1 MNKIAVSSLMVR
13 GLVNFTNLLFK
24 STEKGMRKTARRKK
38 TLQEQIEQGLLDI
51 ALGSV
56 SDAISLLFMTEEE
69 IIERLPKLKL
79 INVSEIKRPKGGG
92 MEIKFFDRIK
102 ALERLGMDRISDSDS
117 SLSFYEALEKSA
129 NDSREKSDD

>member
-1 MNKIAVSSLMVR
+1 MS
-13 GLVNFTNLLFK
+13 
-24 STEKGMRKTARRKK
+24 KTARRKK

-102 ALERLGMDRISDSDS
+102 ALERLGADSAGSSDS

-129 NDSREKSDD
+129 VDLREKQDD

>member
-1 MNKIAVSSLMVR
+1 MR

-102 ALERLGMDRISDSDS
+102 ALERLGTDKTSDSDS

>member
-1 MNKIAVSSLMVR
+1 MR

-102 ALERLGMDRISDSDS
+102 ALERLGTDKISDSDS

>member
-1 MNKIAVSSLMVR
+1 MR
-13 GLVNFTNLLFK
+13 GLVNFTDLLFK

-102 ALERLGMDRISDSDS
+102 ALERLGTDKISDSDS

>member
-1 MNKIAVSSLMVR
+1 MNKIAVSSLKVR

-24 STEKGMRKTARRKK
+24 STEKGMRKMARRKK

-102 ALERLGMDRISDSDS
+102 ALERLGTDKNSDSDS

>member
-1 MNKIAVSSLMVR
+1 MNKIAVSSLRVR

-56 SDAISLLFMTEEE
+56 SDAILLLFMTEEE

-102 ALERLGMDRISDSDS
+102 ALERLGTDKISDSDS

-129 NDSREKSDD
+129 HDSREKSDD

>member
-1 MNKIAVSSLMVR
+1 MNKIAVSSLRVR

-102 ALERLGMDRISDSDS
+102 ALERLGMDRISDSDN

>member
-1 MNKIAVSSLMVR
+1 MNKIAVSSLRVR

-102 ALERLGMDRISDSDS
+102 ALERLGTDKISDSDS

-129 NDSREKSDD
+129 NDSRENSDD

>member
-1 MNKIAVSSLMVR
+1 MNKIAVSSLRVR
-13 GLVNFTNLLFK
+13 GVVNFTNLLFK

-102 ALERLGMDRISDSDS
+102 ALERLGTDKISDSDS

>member
-1 MNKIAVSSLMVR
+1 MNKIVVSSLRVR

-24 STEKGMRKTARRKK
+24 SIEKGMRKTARRKK

-102 ALERLGMDRISDSDS
+102 ALERLGMDKISDSDS

>member
-1 MNKIAVSSLMVR
+1 MR

-102 ALERLGMDRISDSDS
+102 ALERLGTDKISDSDS

-129 NDSREKSDD
+129 NDSRENSDD

>member
-1 MNKIAVSSLMVR
+1 MNKIAVSSLRVR

-102 ALERLGMDRISDSDS
+102 ALERLGTDKISDSDS

-129 NDSREKSDD
+129 NDSREKTDD

>member
-1 MNKIAVSSLMVR
+1 
-13 GLVNFTNLLFK
+13 
-24 STEKGMRKTARRKK
+24 MRKTARRKK

-79 INVSEIKRPKGGG
+79 INVSEIKQPKGGG

-102 ALERLGMDRISDSDS
+102 ALERLGTDKTSDSDS

>member
-1 MNKIAVSSLMVR
+1 MNKIAVSSLRVR

-102 ALERLGMDRISDSDS
+102 ALERLGTDKISDSDS

>member
-1 MNKIAVSSLMVR
+1 
-13 GLVNFTNLLFK
+13 
-24 STEKGMRKTARRKK
+24 MRKTARRKK

-102 ALERLGMDRISDSDS
+102 ALERLGTDKNSDSDS

-129 NDSREKSDD
+129 NNSREKSDD

>member
-1 MNKIAVSSLMVR
+1 MNKIAVSSLRVR

-38 TLQEQIEQGLLDI
+38 TLQEQIEQGLLEI

-102 ALERLGMDRISDSDS
+102 ALERLGTDKISDSDS

>member
-1 MNKIAVSSLMVR
+1 MNKIAVSSLRVR

-102 ALERLGMDRISDSDS
+102 ALERLGTDRISDSDS

-129 NDSREKSDD
+129 NDSRDKSDD

>member
-1 MNKIAVSSLMVR
+1 
-13 GLVNFTNLLFK
+13 
-24 STEKGMRKTARRKK
+24 MRKTARRKK
-38 TLQEQIEQGLLDI
+38 TLQEQVEQGLLEI

-56 SDAISLLFMTEEE
+56 SDAVSLLFMTEEE
-69 IIERLPKLKL
+69 MVERLPKLKL

-102 ALERLGMDRISDSDS
+102 ALERLGAGEARESDS

-129 NDSREKSDD
+129 VRAEEQRND

>member
-1 MNKIAVSSLMVR
+1 
-13 GLVNFTNLLFK
+13 
-24 STEKGMRKTARRKK
+24 MRKTARRKK

-69 IIERLPKLKL
+69 AMKRLPKLKL
-79 INVSEIKRPKGGG
+79 MNVSEIKRPKGGG

-102 ALERLGMDRISDSDS
+102 ALERLGADKSSASDS

-129 NDSREKSDD
+129 NDLRKKADD

>member
-1 MNKIAVSSLMVR
+1 
-13 GLVNFTNLLFK
+13 
-24 STEKGMRKTARRKK
+24 MRKTARRKK

-102 ALERLGMDRISDSDS
+102 ALERLGTDKISDSDC

>member
-1 MNKIAVSSLMVR
+1 MNKIAVSSLRVR

-102 ALERLGMDRISDSDS
+102 ALERLGTDKTSDSDS

-129 NDSREKSDD
+129 NDSRDKSDD

>member
-1 MNKIAVSSLMVR
+1 MNKIAVSSLRVR

-38 TLQEQIEQGLLDI
+38 TLQEQVEQGLLDI

-102 ALERLGMDRISDSDS
+102 ALERLGTDKISDSDS

>member
-1 MNKIAVSSLMVR
+1 MNKIAVSSLRVR
-13 GLVNFTNLLFK
+13 GFVNFTNLLFK

-102 ALERLGMDRISDSDS
+102 ALERLGTDKTSDSDS

>member
-1 MNKIAVSSLMVR
+1 MNKIAVSSLRVR

-79 INVSEIKRPKGGG
+79 INVSEIKRAA
-92 MEIKFFDRIK
+92 EWR
-102 ALERLGMDRISDSDS
+102 
-117 SLSFYEALEKSA
+117 
-129 NDSREKSDD
+129 

>member
-1 MNKIAVSSLMVR
+1 M
-13 GLVNFTNLLFK
+13 NFTNLLFK

-102 ALERLGMDRISDSDS
+102 ALERLGTDKISDSDS

>member
-1 MNKIAVSSLMVR
+1 MNKIAVSSLRVR

-56 SDAISLLFMTEEE
+56 SDAILLLFMTEEE

-102 ALERLGMDRISDSDS
+102 ALERLGMDKISDSDS

-129 NDSREKSDD
+129 NDSRKKSDD

>member
-1 MNKIAVSSLMVR
+1 MNKIAVSSLSVR

-102 ALERLGMDRISDSDS
+102 ALERLGTDKISDSDS

>member
-1 MNKIAVSSLMVR
+1 MNKIAVSSLRVR
-13 GLVNFTNLLFK
+13 ELVNFTNLSFK

-102 ALERLGMDRISDSDS
+102 ALERLGTDKNSDSDS

>member
-1 MNKIAVSSLMVR
+1 MNKIAVLSLRVR
-13 GLVNFTNLLFK
+13 GLVNFTNLSFK

-38 TLQEQIEQGLLDI
+38 TLPEQIEQGLLDI

-102 ALERLGMDRISDSDS
+102 ALERLGTDKNSDSDS

>member
-1 MNKIAVSSLMVR
+1 MNKIAVSSLRVR

-102 ALERLGMDRISDSDS
+102 ALERLGTDRISDSDS

>member
-1 MNKIAVSSLMVR
+1 MR
-13 GLVNFTNLLFK
+13 ELVNFTNLLFK

-102 ALERLGMDRISDSDS
+102 ALERLGTDKISDSDS